1 MYWLIILLLQDL
13 MGIILFLLSKV
24 TENIQ
29 GIVINPANI
38 QVDNIINLT
47 NILVESISV
56 NTKALITLA
65 EIRDIMDHMARK
77 IITNTT
83 TVINITITAV
93 VITDFIM
100 AGII

>member
-1 MYWLIILLLQDL
+1 M
-13 MGIILFLLSKV
+13 
-24 TENIQ
+24 
-29 GIVINPANI
+29 
-38 QVDNIINLT
+38 DNIINLT

-83 TVINITITAV
+83 PVINITITAV

>member
-1 MYWLIILLLQDL
+1 MDNIINL
-13 MGIILFLLSKV
+13 
-24 TENIQ
+24 T
-29 GIVINPANI
+29 NI
-38 QVDNIINLT
+38 QVGNIINLT

-83 TVINITITAV
+83 NIIDITIMAV

>member
-1 MYWLIILLLQDL
+1 LYWLIILLLQDL

-24 TENIQ
+24 TENIRD
-29 GIVINPANI
+29 IILIAANI

-83 TVINITITAV
+83 NIINITITVV

-100 AGII
+100 VGII

>member
-24 TENIQ
+24 TENIRD
-29 GIVINPANI
+29 IILIAANI

-47 NILVESISV
+47 NIQVESISV

-83 TVINITITAV
+83 NIINIIIIKV
-93 VITDFIM
+93 VVMDFIM
-100 AGII
+100 VGIT

>member
-1 MYWLIILLLQDL
+1 
-13 MGIILFLLSKV
+13 
-24 TENIQ
+24 
-29 GIVINPANI
+29 
-38 QVDNIINLT
+38 VDNIINLT
-47 NILVESISV
+47 NILAESISV

-83 TVINITITAV
+83 TVINITITVV